1 MSDQSRKRLTT
12 PEMARRVRHAQL
24 SQLLREQSFRDWALW
39 FFGQAG
45 ILTQSARAD
54 VHGTFFAE
62 GRRSLGIEVLTEFC
76 AADPTAAQL
85 MFPDATT
92 LMRVLGTPARSITP
106 GDDDGRRS
114 SYDSDGHHG
123 GDDAGD

>member
-1 MSDQSRKRLTT
+1 MSEPKGKRLTT

-24 SQLLREQSFRDWALW
+24 SKLLREQSFRDWALW

-85 MFPDATT
+85 LFPDAST
-92 LMRVLGTPARSITP
+92 LLRVLGTSARSITP
-106 GDDDGRRS
+106 GDEDGRRPEPE
-114 SYDSDGHHG
+114 SYADP
-123 GDDAGD
+123 DA